1 MTDQIK
7 AALEGP
13 VKLARTRWP
22 LEIGDLEPVAGLQA
36 AAKPVGSVSK
46 LAQEH
51 LRLDAILVGRMGDG
65 VSARWRERSIIYVAA
80 RLATANPGL
89 LAVCKT

>member
-1 MTDQIK
+1 LLDLGFAEFEM
-7 AALEGP
+7 
-13 VKLARTRWP
+13 LATTSGRYGLPTSRP

-51 LRLDAILVGRMGDG
+51 LRLDAILVGCMGDG
-65 VSARWRERSIIYVAA
+65 VSARW
-80 RLATANPGL
+80 
-89 LAVCKT
+89 